1 VTAVTRH
8 RTVRGVSSGPPVISL
23 HPQERVE
30 LGGGAPDRRGGA
42 MQALQLTEW
51 QHEPELREVDPPEP
65 GPGEVLVRVVAA
77 GACHSDLHLMHD
89 FPAGLLPYDLPFTL
103 GHENAGVVEAMGA
116 GVTGLDVGQPVA
128 VYGPWG
134 CGRCLACVQ
143 GAENYCERQAEIGA
157 SGGGLGRDGGMAPLM
172 VVPAGRYLV
181 PLGDLDPVEA
191 APLTDAGLTPYH
203 AIRRALPVLPAGS
216 SAVVIGA
223 GGGLGHLAVQI
234 LRAVSSAQVI
244 AVDGRPAGL
253 ELADRLGAHAT
264 VAAGDDAAD
273 RIRELTGGRN
283 ADAVFDFVGVDAT
296 MALGASVVRPRGHL
310 TIVGIGGGSL
320 SVGFFTIP
328 YEVTLST
335 TYWGTIPELHE
346 LIALAARGDIS
357 PVVQRYGLADATD
370 AYQAMRDGTL
380 EGRAVV
386 VHEA

>member
-1 VTAVTRH
+1 
-8 RTVRGVSSGPPVISL
+8 
-23 HPQERVE
+23 
-30 LGGGAPDRRGGA
+30 
-42 MQALQLTEW
+42 M
-51 QHEPELREVDPPEP
+51 
-65 GPGEVLVRVVAA
+65 
-77 GACHSDLHLMHD
+77 
-89 FPAGLLPYDLPFTL
+89 
-103 GHENAGVVEAMGA
+103 
-116 GVTGLDVGQPVA
+116 
-128 VYGPWG
+128 
-134 CGRCLACVQ
+134 
-143 GAENYCERQAEIGA
+143 
-157 SGGGLGRDGGMAPLM
+157 
-172 VVPAGRYLV
+172 
-181 PLGDLDPVEA
+181 
-191 APLTDAGLTPYH
+191 
-203 AIRRALPVLPAGS
+203 
-216 SAVVIGA
+216 IGA

-234 LRAVSSAQVI
+234 LRAVSPAQVI

-253 ELADRLGAHAT
+253 ELAARLGAHAT
-264 VAAGDDAAD
+264 VAAGDDAAP
-273 RIRELTGGRN
+273 RIWELTGGRN

>member
-1 VTAVTRH
+1 
-8 RTVRGVSSGPPVISL
+8 
-23 HPQERVE
+23 
-30 LGGGAPDRRGGA
+30 

-65 GPGEVLVRVVAA
+65 GPGEVLVQVAAA
-77 GACHSDLHLMHD
+77 GACHSDLHLFHD
-89 FPAGLLPYDLPFTL
+89 FAPGLLPYDLPFTL
-103 GHENAGVVEAMGA
+103 GHENAGVVEALGA
-116 GVTGLDVGQPVA
+116 GVRGLEVGQPVA

-134 CGRCLACVQ
+134 CGHCLACVQ

-157 SGGGLGRDGGMAPLM
+157 AGGGLGRDGGMAPRM
-172 VVPAGRYLV
+172 IVPAARYLV
-181 PLGDLDPVEA
+181 PLGGLDPVEA

-234 LRAVSSAQVI
+234 LRAVCSAQVI

-253 ELADRLGAHAT
+253 DLATRLGAHAT
-264 VAAGDDAAD
+264 VPAGDDAAG
-273 RIRELTGGRN
+273 RIRELTGGRG

-296 MALGASVVRPRGHL
+296 MALGAGVVRPRGHL
-310 TIVGIGGGSL
+310 TIVGIGGGTLPVS
-320 SVGFFTIP
+320 FFSMP

-346 LIALAARGDIS
+346 LIALAARGDVT
-357 PVVQRYGLADATD
+357 PVVQRFTLDHAID
-370 AYQAMRDGTL
+370 AYHAMQDGTL
-380 EGRAVV
+380 EGRAVI
-386 VHEA
+386 VHG

>member
-1 VTAVTRH
+1 
-8 RTVRGVSSGPPVISL
+8 
-23 HPQERVE
+23 
-30 LGGGAPDRRGGA
+30 

-65 GPGEVLVRVVAA
+65 GPGEVVVKVVAA
-77 GACHSDLHLMHD
+77 GACHSDLHLFHD
-89 FPAGLLPYDLPFTL
+89 FPPGLVPYDLPFTL
-103 GHENAGVVEAMGA
+103 GHENAGVVEALGA
-116 GVTGLDVGQPVA
+116 GVGGLEVGQPVA

-157 SGGGLGRDGGMAPLM
+157 SGGGLGRDGGMATRM
-172 VVPAGRYLV
+172 VVPAARYLV

-203 AIRRALPVLPAGS
+203 AVRRALPVLPAGS

-234 LRAVSSAQVI
+234 LRAMSPAQVI

-253 ELADRLGAHAT
+253 ELAARLGAHAT

-273 RIRELTGGRN
+273 QIRDLTGGRN
-283 ADAVFDFVGVDAT
+283 ADAVFDLVGADAT
-296 MALGASVVRPRGHL
+296 MALGAAVVRPRGHL
-310 TIVGIGGGSL
+310 TVVGIGGGSFKM
-320 SVGFFTIP
+320 SFFAIP

-335 TYWGTIPELHE
+335 TYWGTLPELHE
-346 LIALAARGDIS
+346 LIALAARGDIA
-357 PVVQRYGLADATD
+357 PVVQRYTLGNALD
-370 AYQAMRDGTL
+370 AYRAMQDGKL
-380 EGRAVV
+380 EGRAVI